1 MTATVEDEQPSPAAG
16 PVGHGRGDAR
26 AGYDVGRLL
35 AFSDGVFAIAITLL
49 VLGIPVPHVANHDQL
64 PGELWQLSLNL
75 VGFAV
80 SFVLVGT
87 QWIAHHRLLRQLDF
101 ANVTI
106 LWINLLLLMG
116 ICLVPFAT
124 SVLVQYG
131 DVPPGAITY
140 ASLQAAIGV
149 VFVGY
154 RLYLVHSGIDVRH
167 TLVLSWVPALAFVVS
182 IPVALWSVNGAYAIW
197 VIGFSTSRIRQ
208 SGLVPKMLRTLR
220 RWIRSRS

>member
-1 MTATVEDEQPSPAAG
+1 MTATVEDEERGPAAG
-16 PVGHGRGDAR
+16 PDEHGRGGAH

-49 VLGIPVPHVANHDQL
+49 VLGIPVPTVGGAQL
-64 PGELWQLSLNL
+64 PGELRHLSLNL
-75 VGFAV
+75 LGFAI

-106 LWINLLLLMG
+106 MWVNLLLLMG

-124 SVLVQYG
+124 SVLVRYG
-131 DVPPGAITY
+131 DVPAGAITY

-149 VFVGY
+149 VFVAY
-154 RLYLVHSGIDVRH
+154 RLYLVHCGVDLRR
-167 TLVLSWVPALAFVVS
+167 TLVLSWVPAAAFVVS
-182 IPVALWSVNGAYAIW
+182 IPVALWHVNAAYAVW
-197 VIGFSTSRIRQ
+197 VIGFSGSRLRQ
-208 SGLVPKMLRTLR
+208 SGLIPKVVRSVR
-220 RWIRSRS
+220 RWTRSRS

>member
-1 MTATVEDEQPSPAAG
+1 MTATVEDEQPGPAAV
-16 PVGHGRGDAR
+16 PSGHGRGEAH

-49 VLGIPVPHVANHDQL
+49 VLGIPVPSIASHAQL
-64 PGELWQLSLNL
+64 PDELRHLSLNL

-106 LWINLLLLMG
+106 MWINLLLLMG

-124 SVLVQYG
+124 SVLVRYG
-131 DVPPGAITY
+131 DVPAGAITY

-149 VFVGY
+149 VFVAY
-154 RLYLVHSGIDVRH
+154 RLYLVHCGVDLRN
-167 TLVLSWVPALAFVVS
+167 TLVLSWVPAAAFAVS
-182 IPVALWSVNGAYAIW
+182 IPVALWNVNAAYAMW
-197 VIGFSTSRIRQ
+197 VVGFSTSRFRQ
-208 SGLVPKMLRTLR
+208 SGLIPKTLARLRQWT
-220 RWIRSRS
+220 RSRS